1 MEVGFAT
8 VGDGLEED
16 EVLEVCV
23 ILTGTTEIDVA
34 VTLSAQQVDQLPLDA
49 IATGMYIFYFITTVF
64 TINFFLLNSR
74 IRFQSN
80 N

>member
-49 IATGMYIFYFITTVF
+49 IATGMYISTSNGFVYC
-64 TINFFLLNSR
+64 LL
-74 IRFQSN
+74 IP
-80 N
+80 

>member
-1 MEVGFAT
+1 MAVGFAA
-8 VGDGLEED
+8 VGVRLEEG

-23 ILTGTTEIDVA
+23 VLTGATERDVV

-64 TINFFLLNSR
+64 TINLFLLNSR